1 MKSALQN
8 QITIRMKAKALSIAA
23 LEREA
28 GLKINA
34 VRNILSGQSRKPSAE
49 TLQAIANVLE
59 CSVRDLLDKEMARVV
74 LAPHITKNSDDVIH
88 EWLPNLFDACVF
100 AIQKVFDEKKY
111 TPSAEEMFFLVKEV
125 YFYALDKNEKQV
137 DHKFTEW
144 FIDRHIAS

>member
-49 TLQAIANVLE
+49 TLQAIANVLD
-59 CSVRDLLDKEMARVV
+59 CSVRDLLNKDIGSVS
-74 LAPHITKNSDDVIH
+74 LTPHITKNSDDVVH
-88 EWLPNLFDACVF
+88 EWLPSLFDACVF

>member
-59 CSVRDLLDKEMARVV
+59 CSVRDLLDKEMTRVV

-88 EWLPNLFDACVF
+88 EWLPSLFDACVH
-100 AIQKVFDEKKY
+100 AIQNVFDTKKY
-111 TPSAEEMFFLVKEV
+111 IPSAEEMFFLVKEV
-125 YFYALDKNEKQV
+125 YFYALEKNEKQV

-144 FIDRHIAS
+144 LIERHIAS